1 MEFRFEGA
9 VADVMPGI
17 QLLLDELGVELEE
30 DGIPVEVALSDGDLE
45 VGRDRDHTYIRFGRK
60 HQFFRGLGL
69 LVQHSRQSD
78 SFHLHE
84 RQQFDQIGP
93 MLDLSRNA
101 VLTVDSF
108 KLMLNKMAL
117 MGMNSVMLYMEDT
130 YEIKDEPYFGYMR
143 GRYTQAE
150 LKEMDDYADQFGIEA
165 FQASKPW
172 RTWRSF

>member
-1 MEFRFEGA
+1 
-9 VADVMPGI
+9 
-17 QLLLDELGVELEE
+17 
-30 DGIPVEVALSDGDLE
+30 
-45 VGRDRDHTYIRFGRK
+45 
-60 HQFFRGLGL
+60 
-69 LVQHSRQSD
+69 
-78 SFHLHE
+78 
-84 RQQFDQIGP
+84 

-150 LKEMDDYADQFGIEA
+150 LKEMDDYADQFGIRG
-165 FQASKPW
+165 FSSIKPW
-172 RTWRSF
+172 RTWRSFWKWEPIKHYRDTKGALLVGGRQTDS